1 MLKSLCKTQ
10 HNRTNNYALSVTL
23 VLIATFLSAVSFPQT
38 MNAQEPSQGD
48 THESDPL
55 KLISNRA
62 DHAKLHIRICGLPG
76 QKDLV
81 AYDKVIESLESE
93 FLPYIEWISD
103 GLYSINTVATVHS
116 SAIPYRVHGIS
127 TYACPDGN
135 WPYGEGVIRQDRS
148 NTNVALWQCGIHE
161 SKSGMELAF
170 YLAGRI
176 TFNRFKAS
184 LPTLTT
190 CLLRTLDIP
199 PTDYVVS
206 RNNHNKGWDIASVS
220 PPWPNGTPAINRYAL
235 GWINPKKVEI
245 HASGSF
251 RYTLGPTRSD
261 NTQILAF
268 YTPSNPES
276 FVSLGVRVTS
286 KWDAIPIDGIEMVRV
301 DKTPGCSRSPYT
313 SLRGTRCQYGLA
325 PVSIGLP
332 ESFEEFLREFFLQ
345 GGLEYDNL
353 SQDAQ
358 GQYIARNFQEYAT
371 EVEEWDTAVDKWMM
385 LEVDEWIDLDEYRVS
400 VLERDGDSFIVNVT
414 PLFSGRFSDDDAS
427 VHEENIEA
435 IAATG
440 ITIGCSAT
448 GSWFCPN
455 RIVTRTQMAAF
466 VIRAKGIEIDT
477 TGQPVTFSD
486 VNVGST
492 LAPYIAKITELG
504 IIPARSSGIFD
515 PQGPVTRADMAR
527 ILVRSIDSLQ
537 PIAEPQG
544 LFQDI
549 EGTSLTSTAE
559 AIYEAG
565 ITRGCSTDP
574 LLYCPEEPV
583 TRDQMAS
590 FLSRAFNLRS

>member
-1 MLKSLCKTQ
+1 M
-10 HNRTNNYALSVTL
+10 
-23 VLIATFLSAVSFPQT
+23 SFSQT
-38 MNAQEPSQGD
+38 IDAQEPSQGG
-48 THESDPL
+48 THEADPL

-76 QKDLV
+76 QRDLV

-93 FLPYIEWISD
+93 FLPWISWISD
-103 GLYSINTVATVHS
+103 SVHETDTLANVNS
-116 SAIPYRVHGIS
+116 SAVPYRVHGIN

-135 WPYGEGVIRQDRS
+135 WPYTSTNQEEIEGIRYIHGVVGVIRDES
-148 NTNVALWQCGIHE
+148 STIVVALYQCRVHE
-161 SKSGMELAF
+161 DKSDISLAF
-170 YLAGRI
+170 HLAGRI
-176 TFNRFKAS
+176 TLNRFKAS
-184 LPTLTT
+184 LPYLAR
-190 CLLRTLDIP
+190 CLVNGLEMS
-199 PTDYVVS
+199 PTDYTVS
-206 RNNHNKGWDIASVS
+206 RTGWDIASVS
-220 PPWPNGTPAINRYAL
+220 SLWPNGTPAINRYTL
-235 GWINPKKVEI
+235 GWINSEQVEL
-245 HASGSF
+245 HTNGSAS
-251 RYTLGPTRSD
+251 YTLGPIGSND
-261 NTQILAF
+261 TQMLTF
-268 YTPSNPES
+268 YIPSNPES
-276 FVSLGVRVTS
+276 FVSIGVRITS
-286 KWDAIPIDGIEMVRV
+286 KWDMIPVDGIEIVRV
-301 DKTPGCSRSPYT
+301 DKKPGCDRGHDT
-313 SLRGTRCQYGLA
+313 WRLREIRCQYGLA

-332 ESFEEFLREFFLQ
+332 ESYGEFAREFFSTR
-345 GGLEYDNL
+345 GLEHDNL
-353 SQDAQ
+353 SWDDRN
-358 GQYIARNFQEYAT
+358 QYIARNLQEYT
-371 EVEEWDTAVDKWMM
+371 KELEEWNTAVDKWMI

-440 ITIGCSAT
+440 ITIGCSTT

-455 RIVTRTQMAAF
+455 QIVTRAQMAAF
-466 VIRAKGIEIDT
+466 IIRAKGIEIDAT
-477 TGQPVTFSD
+477 RQPMIFSD

-492 LAPYIAKITELG
+492 LAPYIVKITELG
-504 IIPARSSGIFD
+504 IIPARSSDIFD

-549 EGTSLTSTAE
+549 EETSLASTAE
-559 AIYEAG
+559 TIYAAG

-590 FLSRAFNLRS
+590 FLSRAFSLRS